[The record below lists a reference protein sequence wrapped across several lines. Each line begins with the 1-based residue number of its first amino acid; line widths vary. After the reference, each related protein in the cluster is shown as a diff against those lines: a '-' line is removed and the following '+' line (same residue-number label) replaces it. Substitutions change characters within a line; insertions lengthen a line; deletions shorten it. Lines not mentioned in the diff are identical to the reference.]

1 MNGLMLTGQIITSIL
16 LAIAAIGV
24 GGVLLYGLSVLLQ
37 FLSKRDVA
45 WLVGGAVFVVCIASI
60 IYKALFV

>member
-1 MNGLMLTGQIITSIL
+1 MIIAAKIVTSIF

-37 FLSKRDVA
+37 FMAKRDVA
-45 WLVGGAVFVVCIASI
+45 WLVAGTVFVVCIASI
-60 IYKALFV
+60 IYKAVFS